1 MVMKIKAL
9 ANSALLKDLKK
20 QFTTYISFF
29 LSVKRAVVKV
39 SLGNRSNGSLC
50 TLCTNNLDSFLL
62 YPTSLAYRRALNS
75 SVEG

>member
-1 MVMKIKAL
+1 MGMNIKTF
-9 ANSALLKDLKK
+9 ANSALLKELK
-20 QFTTYISFF
+20 TTTTAYISFF

-75 SVEG
+75 SIEG